1 MSAYPLIAPHGGRLV
16 NRLAPETN
24 VRDLHEVAASLPKL
38 ELTRRELCDLELIA
52 TGALSPLDGFLA
64 EKDFVNVVRHRR
76 LANGLAWTIP
86 ISLSVSPAQAASL
99 REGRYAALTVSD
111 RVVALVEVAQKFA
124 FDKVEEARLVYGTTD
139 PAHPGVKATLA
150 RADVL
155 VGGTIT
161 LLERTVS
168 KAWGSRSLDPIET
181 RSEFELR
188 GWRRVVG
195 FQTRNPIHRAHEYL
209 IKTALETVDG
219 LLVHPLVGETKD
231 DDIPAEVRM
240 QAYEVL
246 LEKYFAKDRTLLST
260 LPAAMRYAG
269 PREAVHHGIL
279 RQNYGAS
286 HFIVGRDHAG
296 VGKFYGPFDAH
307 RIFDEFTREELGI
320 TPLFFDATFWCNSCG
335 GLASA
340 KTCPHDPS
348 ARLSLSGTQV
358 REKLRA
364 GENLPEEFTR
374 PEVAEVLRA
383 FYQKDVACSQR

>member
-1 MSAYPLIAPHGGRLV
+1 MSLIQPHGGKLV
-16 NRLAPETN
+16 NRLAPDAN
-24 VRDLHEVAASLPKL
+24 VRDLRDVAATLPKL

-52 TGALSPLDGFLA
+52 TGGFSPLDGFLR
-64 EKDFVNVVRHRR
+64 EKDFVSVVRTKR
-76 LANGLAWTIP
+76 LASGLAWTLP
-86 ISLSVSPAQAASL
+86 VSLAVSKDQAAQL
-99 REGRYAALTVSD
+99 REGKYAALTYD
-111 RVVALVEVAQKFA
+111 EKIVALVEVAERFT
-124 FDKVEEARLVYGTTD
+124 FDKEEEARLVYGTTD
-139 PAHPGVKATLA
+139 PSHPGVKATLA

-155 VGGTIT
+155 IGGTIT
-161 LLERTVS
+161 LLERVVS
-168 KAWGSRSLDPIET
+168 KAWGRRSLDPIET

-188 GWRRVVG
+188 GWTRIVA

-209 IKTALETVDG
+209 VKTALETVDG

-231 DDIPAEVRM
+231 DDIPADVRM
-240 QAYEVL
+240 KAYEVL
-246 LEKYFAKDRTLLST
+246 LEKYFAPDRVLLST

-269 PREAVHHGIL
+269 PREAVLHAIL

-307 RIFDEFTREELGI
+307 KIFNEFTRDELAI
-320 TPLFFDATFWCNSCG
+320 TPYFFDATFWCNACR

-340 KTCPHDPS
+340 KTCPHG
-348 ARLSLSGTQV
+348 AETRVSLSGTQV
-358 REKLRA
+358 RQKLAA

-383 FYQKDVACSQR
+383 HYQNAEVCTPR